1 MIQYDEK
8 TALFRLRGDTYD
20 YVFALYEG
28 KPEFLHFGN
37 RTDGDLRPLR
47 RYDYKSFS
55 PMIADEPGARSFG
68 DMALEYAEYGRG
80 DFRTPAVQIAGD
92 GFISTDYRYTGHR
105 IVSAHPEADGLPVFR
120 GGETLELTLSDRLSD
135 STLTLYYTVYPRALV
150 RRAAITA
157 GRKPLTVRRLASF
170 SLDLKGMYE
179 LTGLF
184 GGHAAERHRRTW
196 QPQAGK
202 SVIESSRGT
211 SSHQANPF
219 AALAEPGAGEE
230 TGRVYGAALVYSGS
244 FRIETDID
252 QLGNTRL
259 VAGYNPDD
267 FCYPLAAGTTLTAPE
282 TLLVFSDSGYGGM
295 SRAMHDTVRDYLLP
309 EKFVYAPRPIVINN
323 WEATCFDFDTDT
335 LCRMLDKLKD
345 TGIDMFVLDDGWF
358 GHRDDDRSS
367 LGDWFLYEKKLPG
380 GLDALIAKAKECGM
394 RFGLWFEPEMISA
407 DSELYRAHPDWCI
420 HTEGREPLTSR
431 HQLVLDFSR
440 PEVVD
445 CIFRQMEAVLAKYDI
460 AYIKWD
466 MNRHLCDMPDFTT
479 QHRFTLGMYEL
490 ARRLTERFPDL
501 FMEGCSGGGGRFD
514 LGMLKYFPQIW
525 CSDNTDAQARCLI
538 QYGTSFPYPLSASSN
553 HVSIC
558 PNHYTGR
565 TTPFATRG
573 AVAML
578 GAFGYELNPAQLTA
592 EELGSIRRQTEDY
605 RANEALVLRG
615 ELYRLSD
622 PERTGIFCCELAAK
636 DGSRARL
643 TYVRFAMSDCPVSP
657 RVYPKGLTDTATYEV
672 RVGDAESLRFTGRTL
687 MAAGIELPAVWRD
700 NTAVVV
706 DIIRI

>member
-1 MIQYDEK
+1 
-8 TALFRLRGDTYD
+8 
-20 YVFALYEG
+20 
-28 KPEFLHFGN
+28 
-37 RTDGDLRPLR
+37 
-47 RYDYKSFS
+47 
-55 PMIADEPGARSFG
+55 
-68 DMALEYAEYGRG
+68 MALDYSEYGRG

-120 GGETLELTLSDRLSD
+120 GGKTLELTLSDRLSD

-157 GRKPLTVRRLASF
+157 RAQAAHRAPAGLVLPRSQRHVRTDRAVRRARVRAAPAAPGSRRRANRSSNRAAARRRTRPIRLRRWPNRAPARKPA
-170 SLDLKGMYE
+170 
-179 LTGLF
+179 
-184 GGHAAERHRRTW
+184 
-196 QPQAGK
+196 
-202 SVIESSRGT
+202 
-211 SSHQANPF
+211 
-219 AALAEPGAGEE
+219 
-230 TGRVYGAALVYSGS
+230 RVYGAALVYSGS

-420 HTEGREPLTSR
+420 HTEGRSRSPAGTSWCSTSR
-431 HQLVLDFSR
+431 GPKSS
-440 PEVVD
+440 
-445 CIFRQMEAVLAKYDI
+445 
-460 AYIKWD
+460 
-466 MNRHLCDMPDFTT
+466 T
-479 QHRFTLGMYEL
+479 
-490 ARRLTERFPDL
+490 
-501 FMEGCSGGGGRFD
+501 
-514 LGMLKYFPQIW
+514 
-525 CSDNTDAQARCLI
+525 
-538 QYGTSFPYPLSASSN
+538 ASSARWKRCWQ
-553 HVSIC
+553 S
-558 PNHYTGR
+558 
-565 TTPFATRG
+565 TT
-573 AVAML
+573 
-578 GAFGYELNPAQLTA
+578 
-592 EELGSIRRQTEDY
+592 
-605 RANEALVLRG
+605 
-615 ELYRLSD
+615 
-622 PERTGIFCCELAAK
+622 
-636 DGSRARL
+636 
-643 TYVRFAMSDCPVSP
+643 
-657 RVYPKGLTDTATYEV
+657 
-672 RVGDAESLRFTGRTL
+672 
-687 MAAGIELPAVWRD
+687 LPISSG
-700 NTAVVV
+700 T
-706 DIIRI
+706 